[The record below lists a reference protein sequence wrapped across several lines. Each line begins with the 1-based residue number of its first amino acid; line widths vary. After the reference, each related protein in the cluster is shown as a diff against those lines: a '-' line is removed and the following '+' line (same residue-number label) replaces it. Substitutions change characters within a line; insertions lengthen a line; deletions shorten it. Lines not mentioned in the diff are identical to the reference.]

1 MGNSTNDFQDL
12 RASAWRANMELQAS
26 GVVRYTFGNASAADR
41 DRGVFAIKPSG
52 VPYEELKP
60 EDLVVVAFDGSV
72 VSGELKPSTDTA
84 THAVLYR
91 AFEGIGGVAHTH
103 STYAVAW
110 AQAGRSIPI
119 LGTTHADFL
128 PEDVPCTA
136 VLDEARTEGD
146 YETETGNLI
155 AACFKER
162 SWQEVP
168 MVVVAR
174 HGPFAWGATAEEA
187 VYHCV
192 MLEEIARTAWLT
204 VALEPGVEPLE
215 PWLVCKHFERKH
227 GGDAYYGQKEGR
239 EE

>member
-1 MGNSTNDFQDL
+1 MDEYRDL
-12 RASAWRANMELQAS
+12 RETAWSSNMELQAS
-26 GVVRYTFGNASAADR
+26 GVVLYTFGNASAADR
-41 DRGVFAIKPSG
+41 ERGVFAIKPSG

-60 EDLVVVAFDGSV
+60 EDLVVVDFAGVV
-72 VSGELKPSTDTA
+72 VSGEMKPSTDTP

-91 AFEGIGGVAHTH
+91 AFDGVAGVAHTH
-103 STYAVAW
+103 SAYAVAW
-110 AQAGRSIPI
+110 AQACRSIPI

-136 VLDEARTEGD
+136 VLDEARTMGD

-155 AACFKER
+155 VECFKER
-162 SWQEVP
+162 SWEQVP

-174 HGPFAWGATAEEA
+174 HGPFAWGSTAGEA

-204 VALEPGVEPLE
+204 VALEPGIGPLE
-215 PWLVCKHFERKH
+215 PWLVRRHFERKH
-227 GGDAYYGQKEGR
+227 GGDAYYGQEEGA
-239 EE
+239 EG